1 MLVPEFILPYL
12 VLFTMFCL
20 NWSPVVKLYTYILP
34 FIFSA
39 LCHCKV
45 LLFLSPLPSNAAH
58 YLFFMQI
65 TDFPAPPPPLFSLY
79 KPTVSSSP
87 YAWQRN
93 AAIRPPMAS
102 LFWNASHA
110 CDVITGR
117 HAVLALQASFEIF
130 GSAGLFPF
138 LEASHHSISE
148 QQHGWTDALASY
160 TSLPSFPGT
169 PICASGT

>member
-20 NWSPVVKLYTYILP
+20 NWSPVVKLYTYILF

-65 TDFPAPPPPLFSLY
+65 TDFPAPPPLFSAYISPLCPPLPMLDKGMRPFVHQWQAY
-79 KPTVSSSP
+79 SETRRMRVTSSP
-87 YAWQRN
+87 GATLYLLSKPRLRSSA
-93 AAIRPPMAS
+93 RPA
-102 LFWNASHA
+102 F
-110 CDVITGR
+110 
-117 HAVLALQASFEIF
+117 
-130 GSAGLFPF
+130 FP
-138 LEASHHSISE
+138 S
-148 QQHGWTDALASY
+148 
-160 TSLPSFPGT
+160 
-169 PICASGT
+169 